1 MYTITYGTDSVHG
14 DPKLFKD
21 VEICANNDSEALQ
34 CAIILVAFYAS
45 PAPSLISA
53 MRLVSNLKT
62 AEERIEWLA
71 NSDQITNEITILN
84 IKNNGKTIYD
94 SGFDLNY
101 FE

>member
-21 VEICANNDSEALQ
+21 VEISANNDLEALQ
-34 CAIILVAFYAS
+34 FATIMVAFYAV
-45 PAPSLISA
+45 PAPSLLSA
-53 MRLVSNLKT
+53 MHLVSNLKT

-84 IKNNGKTIYD
+84 IKNNGRTIYD
-94 SGFDLNY
+94 SGFDLDY